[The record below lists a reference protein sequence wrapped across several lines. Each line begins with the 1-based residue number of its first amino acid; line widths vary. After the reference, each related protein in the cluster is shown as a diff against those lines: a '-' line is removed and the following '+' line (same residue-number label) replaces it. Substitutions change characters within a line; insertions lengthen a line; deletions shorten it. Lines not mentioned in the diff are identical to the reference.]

1 MGLDQWYEQ
10 AMTPVAERWM
20 DSIVD
25 NLYGYLGDLK
35 DQAVKRKK
43 MDWKRKNEI
52 DFDNS
57 ALNLSNAKRRKIIK
71 D

>member
-1 MGLDQWYEQ
+1 
-10 AMTPVAERWM
+10 MTPVAERWM

-25 NLYGYLGDLK
+25 NLYGYPGDLK
-35 DQAVKRKK
+35 DQAVTRKRL
-43 MDWKRKNEI
+43 DWNGKNEI

-57 ALNLSNAKRRKIIK
+57 ALNLSNAKRREIIK